1 MEEKKIIIDRAIL
14 VGLNAD
20 CFTPEETS
28 DEKTL
33 DELEALLETAGG
45 ECAGKVLQNKH
56 TPDPH
61 SFIGE
66 GKADEVRQMVQSSG
80 ANLVIFDNDLTPSQ
94 LRTLEDLMKAPVLDR
109 SALILDIFA
118 QRAKTRE
125 GIDALKA
132 LAERLLERGLHHVR
146 LCLPYSM
153 GGMVD
158 TLHSQAKVLSCRY
171 EAEGILVEAIMDETL
186 YGRLLPYV
194 TE

>member
-1 MEEKKIIIDRAIL
+1 MLTYKIHLFRHGITRANL
-14 VGLNAD
+14 EGRYVGL
-20 CFTPEETS
+20 S
-28 DEKTL
+28 DYPL
-33 DELEALLETAGG
+33 
-45 ECAGKVLQNKH
+45 CQ
-56 TPDPH
+56 
-61 SFIGE
+61 
-66 GKADEVRQMVQSSG
+66 
-80 ANLVIFDNDLTPSQ
+80 
-94 LRTLEDLMKAPVLDR
+94 
-109 SALILDIFA
+109 
-118 QRAKTRE
+118 E

-194 TE
+194 TG

>member
-1 MEEKKIIIDRAIL
+1 MIDAS
-14 VGLNAD
+14 D
-20 CFTPEETS
+20 PER
-28 DEKTL
+28 
-33 DELEALLETAGG
+33 EAHMQVVERL
-45 ECAGKVLQNKH
+45 
-56 TPDPH
+56 
-61 SFIGE
+61 IGE
-66 GKADEVRQMVQSSG
+66 LAKPGVPVIDCYNKCDIAENG
-80 ANLVIFDNDLTPSQ
+80 APRGENNVEISA
-94 LRTLEDLMKAPVLDR
+94 RTG
-109 SALILDIFA
+109 
-118 QRAKTRE
+118 E